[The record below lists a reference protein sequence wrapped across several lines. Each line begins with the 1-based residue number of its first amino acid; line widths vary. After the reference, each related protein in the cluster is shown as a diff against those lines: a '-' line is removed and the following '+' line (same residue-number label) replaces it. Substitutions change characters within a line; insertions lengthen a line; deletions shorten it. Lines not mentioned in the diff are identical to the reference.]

1 MRGGTSIGPGLGL
14 DSLAG
19 GGVPG
24 NALRLASGAYLTLTS
39 GAYLILRT
47 P

>member
-1 MRGGTSIGPGLGL
+1 MSGGTSIGPGLGL

-19 GGVPG
+19 EGAPG
-24 NALRLASGAYLTLTS
+24 NALRLTSGAYLKLTS

-47 P
+47 T